1 MFEIFT
7 VSQCDKITVLQCDSM
22 TKLLCGSVLVWQ
34 FDSLKLWRYDGVT
47 VWERKKVWHCESVP
61 VCDFTVWNFDSI
73 PVWQCDFG
81 TVFKLYSLKCW
92 QYDSLIQ
99 WPYDFFSPI
108 YMILSPLA
116 MDCLLSSDWSMLDR
130 LGRFFF
136 YTGNS
141 ICWAHKA
148 AKQVAKK
155 RNHVLVRGGVSQNVW
170 NMSQPL
176 IGGFSQNKVA
186 VCYF

>member
-1 MFEIFT
+1 MAVWQLEIVTLWRCHSVRKKKSLTLWKCASLRFYSMKFRQYTSVTVWLWDSVQIVQFEMLT
-7 VSQCDKITVLQCDSM
+7 
-22 TKLLCGSVLVWQ
+22 VWQ
-34 FDSLKLWRYDGVT
+34 FDSVTIWLFLTHIYDTVT
-47 VWERKKVWHCESVP
+47 PGH
-61 VCDFTVWNFDSI
+61 
-73 PVWQCDFG
+73 G
-81 TVFKLYSLKCW
+81 
-92 QYDSLIQ
+92 
-99 WPYDFFSPI
+99 
-108 YMILSPLA
+108 
-116 MDCLLSSDWSMLDR
+116 LSSLFG
-130 LGRFFF
+130 LEYAGPTGEIFF

-148 AKQVAKK
+148 AKKVAKK